1 MNNLA
6 EHSELASYDLILKHG
21 RVIDPGQSLNGIF
34 DIAVQ
39 GDRIAA
45 IAPNIPAEHAKQTID
60 VQGQLVCP
68 GFIDLHTHV
77 YEWVTDFGLWA
88 DDVGIHAGVTTVV
101 DQGSCGPLTFLG
113 FKATAVDRA
122 STDVRCFPSV
132 NLTGAL
138 KGGMGTPALHSPEMV
153 DIDAL
158 LEMATAYPETVRGF
172 KVHGESG
179 ALSRWGTEVLQLA
192 RKAADLAI
200 LPLYVHTG
208 ELFAV
213 IEERRPHPDEVLAN
227 VLAFLQ
233 PGDLLAH
240 CYSRRPDGLMG
251 THENAPKI
259 LVEAIKDGGIRLD
272 LGHGVNF
279 SFDIARRMMDQ
290 GLLPYTVS
298 SDVHGD
304 FAIPHNDATLDY
316 SLCGA
321 LSKLMALGLDLETA
335 IATVTLHP
343 ARVLQ
348 ATPDIGTLHVGSR
361 ADITVLEQAIG
372 NWTFYDS
379 TQKQLTAEQR
389 LVPTLV
395 VRNGQVF
402 QPHRRLL
409 RDLAAA

>member
-1 MNNLA
+1 MSNNL
-6 EHSELASYDLILKHG
+6 EQYDLVLTG
-21 RVIDPGQSLNGIF
+21 GGLIDPAQSLNGKF
-34 DIAVQ
+34 DVAVRD
-39 GDRIAA
+39 GKIAA
-45 IAPNIPAEHAKQTID
+45 IAPQLPPHQARQKLD
-60 VQGQLVCP
+60 VEGQLVCP

-113 FKATAVDRA
+113 FKATVVDKA
-122 STDVRCFPSV
+122 ETDVRCFPSV
-132 NLTGAL
+132 NLVGAL
-138 KGGMGTPALHSPEMV
+138 KGGMGAPALHGPEMV

-158 LEMATAYPETVRGF
+158 LSLAADNPEVVRGF

-192 RKAADLAI
+192 RKAADLAK

-213 IEERRPHPDEVLAN
+213 VEENRPQPELVIEQVLP
-227 VLAFLQ
+227 FLQ

-251 THENAPKI
+251 LRQTVPAS
-259 LVEAIKDGGIRLD
+259 LVRAVNKGIRLD

-279 SFDIARRMMDQ
+279 SFDIARRMMER

-304 FAIPHNDATLDY
+304 FALPHNDATLDY

-343 ARVLQ
+343 ARVLK
-348 ATPDIGTLHVGSR
+348 AESEIGTLQVSSR
-361 ADITVLEQAIG
+361 ADITVLDLAEG
-372 NWTFYDS
+372 NWLFGDS
-379 TQKQLTAEQR
+379 TYKQLVAKQK
-389 LVPTLV
+389 LIPTLV
-395 VRNGQVF
+395 VRQGKVF
-402 QPHRRLL
+402 HPHCQLL
-409 RDLAAA
+409 RDLAVA